1 MSETGLLAVSAI
13 AFLVVFVVLTILAV
27 TIRIVEGLFPAP
39 EEGDDAALFAAVASA
54 AAAAYPA
61 HRVKRLVEEP

>member
-27 TIRIVEGLFPAP
+27 TIRIVAGLFPAP
-39 EEGDDAALFAAVASA
+39 EEGDDALVAAVAAA

-61 HRVKRLVEEP
+61 HRLKRLVEEP

>member
-1 MSETGLLAVSAI
+1 MFETGLLAVSAI
-13 AFLVVFVVLTILAV
+13 AFLVVFAVLTVLAV

-39 EEGDDAALFAAVASA
+39 AEGDDAPLVAAVAAA

-61 HRVKRLVEEP
+61 HQVKRLVEEP